1 MLSVD
6 ERVDKLPLETVMSSM
21 LKSFEISLK
30 VKTIVAELSPVI
42 VPAPCC
48 VSIDTVGEILSIV
61 KLIELLPE

>member
-6 ERVDKLPLETVMSSM
+6 ERAAKLPPETVKSAR
-21 LKSFEISLK
+21 LKLFEISLK

-48 VSIDTVGEILSIV
+48 ESIDTVGEILSTV
-61 KLIELLPE
+61 KLIELLPA